1 MQWRTMTLLVMTRSR
16 NLGEL
21 KNSHLLS
28 VGSPSIARCTA
39 FERYS
44 IMWESGSV
52 IQTRIR
58 EIGQSCNS
66 IVRLR

>member
-1 MQWRTMTLLVMTRSR
+1 MTLLVMMRSR

-21 KNSHLLS
+21 KNSRLLS
-28 VGSPSIARCTA
+28 VESPSIARGSA

-52 IQTRIR
+52 IQTGKR
-58 EIGQSCNS
+58 EIG
-66 IVRLR
+66 R